1 MFQTKQTPEKTLMK
15 EVSNPPD
22 KEFKEAIIIM
32 PTKLER
38 RMEELSDNFDK
49 DLENIRKP
57 ITSEEYNNWKITL
70 EGIKKLDEIEEQI
83 CDL

>member
-1 MFQTKQTPEKTLMK
+1 MK

-57 ITSEEYNNWKITL
+57 ITSEEYNN
-70 EGIKKLDEIEEQI
+70 
-83 CDL
+83 

>member
-1 MFQTKQTPEKTLMK
+1 MILKMLI
-15 EVSNPPD
+15 D
-22 KEFKEAIIIM
+22 
-32 PTKLER
+32 LER

>member
-1 MFQTKQTPEKTLMK
+1 MK
-15 EVSNPPD
+15 EVSNSPA

-38 RMEELSDNFDK
+38 RTEELSDNFNK
-49 DLENIRKP
+49 ENIRKP
-57 ITSEEYNNWKITL
+57 ITSEEYNNWKIML
-70 EGIKKLDEIEEQI
+70 ERINKLDEIEEQI

>member
-38 RMEELSDNFDK
+38 RVDELSENFIK
-49 DLENIRKP
+49 ETGNIKRK
-57 ITSEEYNNWKITL
+57 
-70 EGIKKLDEIEEQI
+70 
-83 CDL
+83 

>member
-1 MFQTKQTPEKTLMK
+1 MK
-15 EVSNPPD
+15 EVSNSPA

-38 RMEELSDNFDK
+38 MEELSDNFNK
-49 DLENIRKP
+49 ENIRKP
-57 ITSEEYNNWKITL
+57 ITSEEYNNWKIML
-70 EGIKKLDEIEEQI
+70 ERINKLDEIEEQI

>member
-15 EVSNPPD
+15 EVSKSPD

-70 EGIKKLDEIEEQI
+70 EGINKLDEIEEQI